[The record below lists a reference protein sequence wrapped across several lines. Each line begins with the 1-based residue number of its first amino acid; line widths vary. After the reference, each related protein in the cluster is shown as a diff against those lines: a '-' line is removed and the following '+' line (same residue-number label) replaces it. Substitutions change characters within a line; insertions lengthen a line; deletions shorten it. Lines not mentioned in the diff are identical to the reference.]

1 MVSEVIFTTDTE
13 VDVKGNENFNF
24 KMKLNVD
31 AIPWFPKGG
40 AAESVSPSSASPIP
54 SPGPTKIDKGTL
66 LMLNTKN
73 TKPHPGIP
81 DDIRVTLPLSPATG
95 RKMCKHFAK
104 TGRCK
109 KGESCMFLHEMDLD
123 LRRKLQLERE
133 ETAVKK
139 AIELDIENKEKETKM
154 TNAGERTVYVIGF
167 DSSTSE
173 ESFLALMFL
182 CGTVSKFQLC
192 GDIRQPTRYG
202 FVEFSTSSGAQKAL
216 SLDGRKFGT
225 KTIKISMAKENIK
238 GGVTLQEEHQLP
250 ILTAAVIRRERQP
263 LYKLND
269 IRKLYLP
276 AVDILTHI
284 KSAKSS
290 ALLAKYDD
298 IGCDSFSFNGFVQPI
313 QEDGATPPDTPLHP
327 LKLSTAESMFT
338 LLQLTLS
345 TGPDISDQGDV
356 LEASSASSETDS
368 QEDLEEEVEHEES
381 TQQEETTS

>member
-1 MVSEVIFTTDTE
+1 MVSEVVITTKAEAGDTAE
-13 VDVKGNENFNF
+13 TELNF

-40 AAESVSPSSASPIP
+40 AVAESVSPSSASPAH
-54 SPGPTKIDKGTL
+54 SPTTKIDKSTL
-66 LMLNTKN
+66 LNLNTMK
-73 TKPHPGIP
+73 TKPPAGIP
-81 DDIRVTLPLSPATG
+81 EDILVTLPLSPATG
-95 RKMCKHFAK
+95 RKLCKHFSK

-133 ETAVKK
+133 EAAVAK
-139 AIELDIENKEKETKM
+139 AIELDAENKEKEAKGLG
-154 TNAGERTVYVIGF
+154 AKERTVYVIGF

-202 FVEFSTSSGAQKAL
+202 FVEFTTSFGAQKAL

-225 KTIKISMAKENIK
+225 KTIKISLAKENIK
-238 GGVTLQEEHQLP
+238 GGVTLLEEHQIP
-250 ILTAAVIRRERQP
+250 ILTAAVVRRERQS

-276 AVDILTHI
+276 HVDIQSHI

-290 ALLAKYDD
+290 ALLAKYEN
-298 IGCDSFSFNGFVQPI
+298 IGCDSFSFSGFVQPA
-313 QEDGATPPDTPLHP
+313 QEDGATPPDTPIHP

-338 LLQLTLS
+338 LLQLSLT
-345 TGPDISDQGDV
+345 TAPENSDEGDV
-356 LEASSASSETDS
+356 LEASSYSDS
-368 QEDLEEEVEHEES
+368 APPSAADPEEEP
-381 TQQEETTS
+381 TS